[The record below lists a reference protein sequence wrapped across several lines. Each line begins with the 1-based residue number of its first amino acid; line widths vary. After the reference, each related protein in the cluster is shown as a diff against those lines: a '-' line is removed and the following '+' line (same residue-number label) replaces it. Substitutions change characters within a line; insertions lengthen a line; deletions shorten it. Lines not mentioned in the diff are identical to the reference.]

1 MYHALGLKELI
12 VLDKTLWPVE
22 TRFRPGGPVA
32 ADTWGVSAVAGHGL
46 ARAMQEARRRADA
59 VIRPGTPCAE
69 VDLASKRFLHDEGSG
84 PCLLHRTGHGLVLGN
99 REAPWVAEGSTEM
112 LAENMLISV
121 EPGIYLPGLG
131 GAR

>member
-12 VLDKTLWPVE
+12 VFDKTLWPVE
-22 TRFRPGGPVA
+22 TRFKPGGQMA
-32 ADTWGVSAVAGHGL
+32 AEPWGVSAVDSHGF

-84 PCLLHRTGHGLVLGN
+84 PCLLHRTGHGFALGN
-99 REAPWVAEGSTEM
+99 HEAPWMAEGSTKM
-112 LAENMLISV
+112 LAEIMLISV
-121 EPGIYLPGLG
+121 EPGIYLPGVG